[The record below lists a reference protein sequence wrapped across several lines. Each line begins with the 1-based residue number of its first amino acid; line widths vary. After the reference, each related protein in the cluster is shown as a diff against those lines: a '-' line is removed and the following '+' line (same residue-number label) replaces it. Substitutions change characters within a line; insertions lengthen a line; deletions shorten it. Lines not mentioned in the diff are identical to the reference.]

1 MLAALWRKPIVEA
14 NAWECQ
20 SINESWVKSLESW
33 MLRGFESR
41 VSVQLVFRPASFW
54 RPWRGIPWGPQWSES
69 GSWNAS
75 AGCKR
80 RSSSGCMRSTGFRD
94 GGSAS
99 ASGGAVWVLKFSDLT
114 HGIFLSFLWILD
126 EDWTSP
132 TPVHHCRLG
141 CCANRKESGRDLNPR
156 LSDIRMRSR
165 LRAWEPSS
173 AFMLTTHNS
182 CRLLTHVNSLVIY
195 SSGRTTLTVLLL
207 TCYQSLDWLLTHY
220 LLFTID
226 SLTIGYYWLLNCYC
240 CWCYWC

>member
-114 HGIFLSFLWILD
+114 AWDFPLIPVDPGWGLD
-126 EDWTSP
+126 QPHPSP
-132 TPVHHCRLG
+132 PLPAGLLREQKG
-141 CCANRKESGRDLNPR
+141 K
-156 LSDIRMRSR
+156 RSR
-165 LRAWEPSS
+165 PQPTIIWHQNAESLESLRAIFSIY
-173 AFMLTTHNS
+173 AHNS
-182 CRLLTHVNSLVIY
+182 QLLQ
-195 SSGRTTLTVLLL
+195 TLDSCQLS
-207 TCYQSLDWLLTHY
+207 CD
-220 LLFTID
+220 LLFRTDYSYCTLADLLPVVRLTID
-226 SLTIGYYWLLNCYC
+226 SLFTIY
-240 CWCYWC
+240 